1 VARELLAQAQ
11 RADRDL
17 VALQKDQ
24 EGCEVITQVRT
35 ARPSIV
41 LGGADWF
48 NQLAPYFLNCIYVDN
63 CDGDHA
69 DDFQLQ
75 LADRDR
81 RFISDW
87 MPDVGTYFDAEI
99 ICERWFAPNAATLS
113 LECGR
118 FWIDSVDFL
127 LPQHTVSIKASSIPT
142 DQKLKGADETR
153 GWENSSLQDVA
164 IQIAG
169 ENMMIL
175 DWQAL
180 TNPKYQRLEQTE
192 ESGLSLLKKH
202 ANAHKLS
209 LKVHKQSIVIF
220 DEQKMESAAPA
231 FTLLYG
237 TAQGASA
244 SAAVYRMSGGDFQ
257 IMINDTVQST
267 RNSFSNMGTGMTGVS
282 QFETGDQDIGEYGT
296 DSNED
301 PGEDGEGGG
310 EEGGEQRRPRAGLS
324 GDWTS
329 ESDSTFAEAMARNK
343 NKHKVRATIEMSIGN
358 PLVAAGQT
366 FDLKG
371 VGQFDGK
378 WFIETAEHALGPQYD
393 TKLVVHK
400 CLEGY

>member
-1 VARELLAQAQ
+1 M
-11 RADRDL
+11 
-17 VALQKDQ
+17 
-24 EGCEVITQVRT
+24 ITQVRT
-35 ARPSIV
+35 ARPSII
-41 LGGADWF
+41 LNGADWF
-48 NQLAPYFLNCIYVDN
+48 NQLAPYFLNCVYVDN

-81 RFISDW
+81 RFINDW

-99 ICERWFAPNAATLS
+99 ICERWFAPNASTLS

-118 FWIDSVDFL
+118 FWIDSVDFQ

-153 GWENSSLQDVA
+153 GWENSSLEDVA

-169 ENMMIL
+169 ENLMIL

-180 TNPKYQRLEQTE
+180 TNPKYKRVEQTE
-192 ESGLSLLKKH
+192 ESGLGFLKKR

-209 LKVHKQSIVIF
+209 IKVHKNSIVVF
-220 DEQKMESAAPA
+220 NEQELEAAGPA

-237 TAQGASA
+237 NAAGGGAG
-244 SAAVYRMSGGDFQ
+244 AAYRMSAGDFQ

-267 RNSFSNMGTGMTGVS
+267 RNSFSRVEDGMTS
-282 QFETGDQDIGEYGT
+282 QSEFNTSDSDISEYGT

-310 EEGGEQRRPRAGLS
+310 EGGGGGLRSPRADGLS
-324 GDWTS
+324 GDWTTDT
-329 ESDSTFAEAMARNK
+329 DSTFAEAMARDK

-358 PLVAAGQT
+358 PLIAAGQT
-366 FDLKG
+366 FQLVG
-371 VGQFDGK
+371 CGQFDGK
-378 WFIETAEHALGPQYD
+378 WFIETAQHELGPQYD
-393 TKLVVHK
+393 TKLMAHK

>member
-1 VARELLAQAQ
+1 M
-11 RADRDL
+11 
-17 VALQKDQ
+17 
-24 EGCEVITQVRT
+24 ITQVRF
-35 ARPSIV
+35 ARPSIIMN
-41 LGGADWF
+41 GSDWF
-48 NQLAPYFLNCIYVDN
+48 NELAPYFLNCIYVDN

-75 LADRDR
+75 LADRDK

-99 ICERWFAPNAATLS
+99 ICERWFAPNAAALS

-118 FWIDSVDFL
+118 FWIDSVDFQ
-127 LPQHTVSIKASSIPT
+127 LPQSTVSIKASSIPT

-153 GWENSSLQDVA
+153 GWENSSLEDVA

-169 ENMMIL
+169 ENMMVL

-180 TNPKYQRLEQTE
+180 TNPKYKRLEQTE

-209 LKVHKQSIVIF
+209 LKVHKNNIVIF
-220 DEQKMESAAPA
+220 NEQELEGAASA

-237 TAQGASA
+237 DATAAASGAT
-244 SAAVYRMSGGDFQ
+244 YRMSAGDFQ

-267 RNSFSNMGTGMTGVS
+267 RNSFSVMETGMTGQS
-282 QFETGDQDIGEYGT
+282 NFNTEDQDISEYGT

-310 EEGGEQRRPRAGLS
+310 DGGNGGGLRKPRAGLE
-324 GDWTS
+324 GDWTTDT
-329 ESDSTFAEAMARNK
+329 DSTFAEAMARDK

-378 WFIETAEHALGPQYD
+378 WFAETVEHQLGPQYD
-393 TKLVVHK
+393 TKIIAHK